1 MSEPAIEVQNLT
13 AQYGELVI
21 LKGINMS
28 VGRGEI
34 LTILGPSGCGKTTL
48 LKHLIGLLQPT
59 RGKVILNGSDLAELD
74 EVQLEESR
82 RDIGVLFQ
90 GGALFGSM
98 TVEENVAMPLVEHLG
113 MDLKL
118 AKRIAQIK
126 LSLVQ
131 MQHAAEQFPAELSGG
146 MKKRA
151 ALARAI
157 ALDPSILF
165 CDEPSAGLDPITS
178 LELDKLLMNLN
189 VLLGMTIVVV
199 THELQSIFTI
209 AQRAI
214 MLDRGRVIAMGTMD
228 ELMASTNER
237 VVNFLN
243 RKGFD
248 RIGTS
253 ESWVDAALVK
263 G

>member
-1 MSEPAIEVQNLT
+1 MPSPAIQVQDLT
-13 AQYGELVI
+13 AQYGDQVI
-21 LKGINMS
+21 LRGIDLS
-28 VGRGEI
+28 IERGEI

-48 LKHLIGLLQPT
+48 LKHLIGLLKPT
-59 RGKVILNGSDLAELD
+59 KGKVILNGMDLSELD

-82 RDIGVLFQ
+82 QDIGVLFQ

-113 MDLKL
+113 MELKL

-131 MQHAAEQFPAELSGG
+131 MQHAAELFPAELSGG
-146 MKKRA
+146 MRKRA

-178 LELDKLLMNLN
+178 LELDKLLLNLN
-189 VLLGMTIVVV
+189 DLLRMTIVVV

-209 AQRAI
+209 AQRAV
-214 MLDRGRVIAMGTMD
+214 MLDRGRIIAMGSMD

-243 RKGFD
+243 RKGYE
-248 RIGTS
+248 RIGTK
-253 ESWVDAALVK
+253 ESWVDAALVN

>member
-1 MSEPAIEVQNLT
+1 
-13 AQYGELVI
+13 
-21 LKGINMS
+21 
-28 VGRGEI
+28 
-34 LTILGPSGCGKTTL
+34 
-48 LKHLIGLLQPT
+48 
-59 RGKVILNGSDLAELD
+59 
-74 EVQLEESR
+74 
-82 RDIGVLFQ
+82 
-90 GGALFGSM
+90 
-98 TVEENVAMPLVEHLG
+98 
-113 MDLKL
+113 
-118 AKRIAQIK
+118 
-126 LSLVQ
+126 
-131 MQHAAEQFPAELSGG
+131 